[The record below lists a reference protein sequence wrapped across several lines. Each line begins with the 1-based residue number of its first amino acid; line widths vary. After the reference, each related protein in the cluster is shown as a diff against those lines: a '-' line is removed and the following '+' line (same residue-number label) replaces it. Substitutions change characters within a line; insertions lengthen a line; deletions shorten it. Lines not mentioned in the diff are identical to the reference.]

1 MWSVL
6 LLFLIPVGGGIPAGV
21 LLAKAKGLAW
31 PLTAGLYFVS
41 DALLALALE
50 PVLML
55 VAAWGRRVPA
65 LARFAQAMKA
75 AMARSVALLGGAGA
89 GPFGLVM
96 IAFGVDP
103 VTGRATAM
111 AAGHGFL
118 AGWGLAIAG
127 DMLYYAVIAAAT
139 LRLSTV
145 FKNPNT
151 TVLVV
156 LGAMVAVPVAVRAAR
171 ARLTRWRG
179 RC

>member
-118 AGWGLAIAG
+118 AGWAFAIAG
-127 DMLYYAVIAAAT
+127 DMLYYAVIALTT
-139 LRLSTV
+139 LQLNAV
-145 FKNPNT
+145 IKNPNT

-156 LGAMVAVPVAVRAAR
+156 LGAMILVPMLIRSVRSR
-171 ARLTRWRG
+171 FKSPR
-179 RC
+179 